1 MGNSAKRDARN
12 ADRAELA
19 TKALALRRAGA
30 TYEQVAR
37 ELGLANRSVAF
48 KLVQGAIADIP
59 REEAQECLSLE
70 LDRLDTLLRG
80 GLFEKAR
87 RGDVQCIDRVLRI
100 MDRRARYLGLDSPE
114 KREHSGAVSI
124 DLSEMMAAAER
135 MRERLSKASEDPSD
149 SD

>member
-1 MGNSAKRDARN
+1 MANSSKRDART

-19 TKALALRRAGA
+19 QKALVLRRAGA
-30 TYEQVAR
+30 TYEQIAR
-37 ELGLANRSVAF
+37 ELKLSNRSIAF

-70 LDRLDTLLRG
+70 LERLDAMLRG

-87 RGDVQCIDRVLRI
+87 VGDLNAVDRVLRI

-114 KREHSGAVSI
+114 KREHSGTVSI
-124 DLSEMMAAAER
+124 DAAEMMAAAER
-135 MRERLSKASEDPSD
+135 MRERLSKAQDSGD

>member
-19 TKALALRRAGA
+19 TKALVLRRAGA
-30 TYEQVAR
+30 TYDQVAR

-59 REEAQECLSLE
+59 REEAQECLALE
-70 LDRLDTLLRG
+70 LERLDSMLRG

-87 RGDVQCIDRVLRI
+87 MGDLNSVDRVLRI

-114 KREHSGAVSI
+114 KREHSGTVSI
-124 DLSEMMAAAER
+124 DAAEMMAAAER

-149 SD
+149 GD